1 MTTIDPVSLVGDAA
15 QSRPA
20 PGPVRTPTE
29 TDLSL
34 LLDVGSAWTKAALVG
49 QAGGRW
55 RIVSG
60 TAQPTTWGESA
71 LVDDLVGR
79 LSPHADT
86 RLSRRLALLVQDAP
100 RITCRSARRPGRLAV
115 LADTQAGLDAASRLA
130 TRHGWIIVA
139 GLTAH
144 DRRPEPERFEAIR
157 SAEPDAWLAVAGT
170 DAHPAHRPMWGMLA
184 AARRSAGAPVLVV
197 GPESVREPFAA
208 LFGSTTRWVTAT
220 VDEPLG
226 LELLAVLA
234 EVNGVPEVGLLA
246 QPAFS
251 RSMAALS
258 RGIGLRILGVDLGAT
273 WLAWGDGGG
282 AGVDAILAPG
292 QERSLP
298 QGSRTATEVLPADV
312 DEFTMTDAMANL
324 AANPSALPSSPAE
337 LAIAHAMGIDRLAE
351 ARQAMGGTPSVDVVV
366 GGGRL
371 LAAAPHPAD
380 AALVLLDGLRPPGVT
395 QLALDPW
402 GICGPLGT
410 LAGDEVDEGMETLRD
425 DLLVPLGTAV
435 VARGGKPGQL
445 AFRARLH
452 RSGWPESP
460 RVEVRAGSV
469 AVIPLERGG
478 SGDLE
483 LELGKGVQVGE
494 PHKARRVRVA
504 VTGGAVGVILDA
516 RDDPI
521 QLPARPGDAR
531 TLIQSWRDALRREG
545 RQVGG

>member
-1 MTTIDPVSLVGDAA
+1 MDPVSVVEDAV

-20 PGPVRTPTE
+20 PGPVRAPTE

-49 QAGGRW
+49 RAGGRW

-60 TAQPTTWGESA
+60 TAQPTAWGESA

-79 LSPHADT
+79 LSPHADA

-100 RITCRSARRPGRLAV
+100 RITSRSARRPGRLAV
-115 LADTQAGLDAASRLA
+115 LADTQAGLDAASRMA
-130 TRHGWIIVA
+130 VRHGWIIVA

-144 DRRPEPERFEAIR
+144 DRRPEPERFEALR
-157 SAEPDAWLAVAGT
+157 TAEPDAWLAVAGT

-184 AARRSAGAPVLVV
+184 AARRSARAPILVV

-208 LFGSTTRWVTAT
+208 LYGSTARWVAPT
-220 VDEPLG
+220 VDGALG
-226 LELLAVLA
+226 DGLLALLA
-234 EVNGVPEVGLLA
+234 EVNGVPEVRLLA
-246 QPAFS
+246 QGAFS

-273 WLAWGDGGG
+273 WLAWGDT
-282 AGVDAILAPG
+282 AAPAHDATLALG
-292 QERSLP
+292 QERSLSD
-298 QGSRTATEVLPADV
+298 GSRTATEVLPADV

-324 AANPSALPSSPAE
+324 SANPSAIPSSPAE
-337 LAIAHAMGIDRLAE
+337 LAIAHAMGIDRLAG
-351 ARQAMGGTPSVDVVV
+351 ARQSMGGTPSVDVVV

-435 VARGGKPGQL
+435 VARGGRAGQL
-445 AFRARLH
+445 AFRAKLH
-452 RSGWPESP
+452 RAGWPESP
-460 RVEVRAGSV
+460 RVDVRSGSV

-483 LELGKGVQVGE
+483 LELEKGVQVGG
-494 PHKARRVRVA
+494 PHKARRLRVP
-504 VTGGAVGVILDA
+504 VTGGAVGVILDG

-521 QLPARPGDAR
+521 QLPTRPGDAR
-531 TLIQSWRDALRREG
+531 TMIQSWRDALRREG
-545 RQVGG
+545 RLVSG

>member
-1 MTTIDPVSLVGDAA
+1 MDPVSVVEDAVS
-15 QSRPA
+15 SRPA
-20 PGPVRTPTE
+20 PGPVRAPTE

-49 QAGGRW
+49 RAGGRW

-60 TAQPTTWGESA
+60 SAQPTAWGESA

-79 LSPHADT
+79 LSPHADA

-100 RITCRSARRPGRLAV
+100 RITSRSARRPGRLAV
-115 LADTQAGLDAASRLA
+115 LADTQAGLDAASRMA
-130 TRHGWIIVA
+130 VRHGWIIVA
-139 GLTAH
+139 GLTAN
-144 DRRPEPERFEAIR
+144 DRRPEPERFDALR
-157 SAEPDAWLAVAGT
+157 MAEPDAWLAVAGT

-184 AARRSAGAPVLVV
+184 AARRAAGAPILIV
-197 GPESVREPFAA
+197 GPESVRDPFAA
-208 LFGSTTRWVTAT
+208 LYGSTAHWIAPT
-220 VDEPLG
+220 VDGLLG
-226 LELLAVLA
+226 DELLALLA
-234 EVNGVPEVGLLA
+234 EVNGVPEVRLLA
-246 QPAFS
+246 QRAFS

-273 WLAWGDGGG
+273 WLAWGDT
-282 AGVDAILAPG
+282 ANPAHDAILAPG
-292 QERSLP
+292 QERSLSD
-298 QGSRTATEVLPADV
+298 GSRTATEVLPADV

-324 AANPSALPSSPAE
+324 SSNPSALPSSPAE
-337 LAIAHAMGIDRLAE
+337 LAIAHAMGIDRLAA
-351 ARQAMGGTPSVDVVV
+351 ARQSMGGTPSVDVVV

-410 LAGDEVDEGMETLRD
+410 LTGDEVDEGMETLRD

-435 VARGGKPGQL
+435 VARGGRSGQL

-452 RSGWPESP
+452 RAGWPEST

-478 SGDLE
+478 SGELE
-483 LELGKGVQVGE
+483 LELEKGVQVGE
-494 PHKARRVRVA
+494 PHKARRLRVA

-531 TLIQSWRDALRREG
+531 TMIQSWRDALRREG
-545 RQVGG
+545 RLVSG